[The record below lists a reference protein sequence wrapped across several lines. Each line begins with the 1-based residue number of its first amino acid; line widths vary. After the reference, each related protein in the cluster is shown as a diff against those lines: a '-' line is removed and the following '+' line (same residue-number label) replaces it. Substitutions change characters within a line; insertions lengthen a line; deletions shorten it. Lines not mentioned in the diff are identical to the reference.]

1 MMTNG
6 EENTLDQRTT
16 VERLLDDEQVL
27 VHINPMAPGVLV
39 PDHLGR
45 NQSVT
50 LRLSR
55 FFRGELVT
63 DEERVS
69 ADLLFGDQY
78 FTCLIP
84 WNSIW
89 GASSVK
95 GEEFLWAEAA
105 PPQIIDIVMAQQEQ
119 LRASAEQKKHSPT
132 PPPPKRRGDTSHLR
146 RVK

>member
-6 EENTLDQRTT
+6 ETDTRDQRTT
-16 VERLLDDEQVL
+16 IERLLDDEQVL
-27 VHINPMAPGVLV
+27 VHINPMAPGVVV

-55 FFRGELVT
+55 FFRGELFT
-63 DEERVS
+63 DEERVT

-78 FTCLIP
+78 FTCSIP
-84 WNSIW
+84 WTSIW

-119 LRASAEQKKHSPT
+119 LRRSTAQHKPPSK
-132 PPPPKRRGDTSHLR
+132 PPPTKRRSDANHLR